1 VRLPWSGQAVPDA
14 DGEWTT
20 NDSPAS
26 GDRGAPLQSVGP
38 LIDPTGSTI
47 ERIND
52 SCRVPYTT
60 APDSALPYE
69 FMVGQ
74 GEATVTLR
82 FADITPGDVLEPSF
96 AFKTYGADTETAIP
110 FYNVATEAGGN
121 RQKVDYQTTILVNA
135 SGLLTVTILKAFNQ
149 GNFGFINAIE
159 VSAPERV

>member
-110 FYNVATEAGGN
+110 FYNVAIETLS
-121 RQKVDYQTTILVNA
+121 YPA
-135 SGLLTVTILKAFNQ
+135 STSTGRYVSPTVTTTRQ
-149 GNFGFINAIE
+149 Y
-159 VSAPERV
+159 APSLTLSVGIGWQRWHR